1 MAFSITGSLPRGGEA
16 RLFLSRLLQRLGV
29 HCSYFVGLLGI
40 ATYELGMDA
49 FGISALMLLG
59 NVCIVVG
66 NAVAGP
72 VVDRFGPKVTLV
84 RSLLLMVAVFLLNA
98 LVPSTFG
105 VLCVVMAAW
114 SLLTGVLNTAYKTL
128 PPYLVAPDRYQ
139 NANGLLALAD
149 NIALVAGPLLGGAV
163 TLVFPVRTVFFVAT
177 AFTLLAWGV
186 VLRMTLSAAPE
197 DVGSD
202 KAGDEGE
209 RHGLGYV
216 LEGFKVTFSTPALLV
231 MFCMCFFGFFCYG
244 AFDSLESLFY
254 RDVLQVSVDW
264 LGWLVAALGVG
275 SVVGSI
281 GMMGARGKA
290 QKLISL
296 HGAALMLLV
305 TGLGS
310 WLYVGTS
317 NVWCAA
323 AGQVVTGFGF
333 AFLDPTIT
341 MLAQERTE
349 LSVTG
354 RVISTINIGAQCAGI
369 LPLFV
374 APFLAGVF
382 GVQAVLVGA
391 SIISTIVGL
400 GFLVLL
406 PRGFGH
412 EKVQE

>member
-1 MAFSITGSLPRGGEA
+1 MAYAVSSALPRGGEA
-16 RLFLSRLLQRLGV
+16 RLFFSRLFQRLGV

-59 NVCIVVG
+59 NLSIVVG

-72 VVDRFGPKVTLV
+72 VVDRFGPKATLV
-84 RSLLLMVAVFLLNA
+84 RSLLVMVAVFLVNA
-98 LVPSTFG
+98 LVLSTFA

-128 PPYLVAPDRYQ
+128 PPYLVVPDRYQ
-139 NANGLLALAD
+139 SANGLLALAD

-163 TLVFPVRTVFFVAT
+163 TLVFPVRAVFFVAT
-177 AFTLLAWGV
+177 AFTLVAWGV
-186 VLRMTLSAAPE
+186 VLRMTLSAAGT
-197 DVGSD
+197 DVGPG
-202 KAGDEGE
+202 KADAPE

-216 LEGFKVTFSTPALLV
+216 LEGFSVTFRTPALLV

-254 RDVLQVSVDW
+254 RDVLNVSVDW

-275 SVVGSI
+275 SVVGSV
-281 GMMGARGKA
+281 GMMAAKGRA
-290 QKLISL
+290 QRLVSL

-341 MLAQERTE
+341 MLAQERTD

-354 RVISTINIGAQCAGI
+354 RVISTISIGGQCAGI

-374 APFLAGVF
+374 APFLAEAF
-382 GVQAVLVGA
+382 GVQPVLVGA
-391 SIISTIVGL
+391 SIISTLVGL
-400 GFLVLL
+400 GFLVCL

-412 EKVQE
+412 EKVSE